1 MSVASSIGALFVGQV
16 TRSPE
21 ALAVTD
27 GGDARLTYRELYHR
41 ACDVANELTRQGVCP
56 GHLVGTV
63 IDRSIDA
70 VAAIVGVTLAGAVY
84 VPLSPREPAAR
95 LRRIHALAGF
105 RHMLVGSAAARDQ
118 VAEAL
123 SGRCPVTDVT
133 GIPAGS
139 PPVEP
144 ATGSASR
151 LAYVMFTSG
160 TTGTPKGVMVE
171 HRGVVRLVTGTD
183 YAPFGPDQRILHGA
197 ALEFDAATFE
207 LWGALLNGGSLHVI
221 SDEALVVPSALG
233 ALLRARQVTMAWLTA
248 PLFHQ
253 IVDEAPAELATLNT
267 LITGG
272 DVVSAA
278 HVRRLRAINPE
289 LRLLNGYGPTENTTF
304 STVYPVPAEVPDPL
318 PIGRPIRGTTALVVD
333 DGGAPAPDGTE
344 GELWVGGSGLAR
356 GYLGDPVLTAERFV
370 VRDGARWYRT
380 GDRVCRRA
388 DGVLLFHGRTDD
400 QVKIS
405 GRLVQPRGVDAVLL
419 RLPGVRSAWT
429 RLFDTP
435 GTGPRLVSYVVGP
448 VEPQAVLA
456 QLRAQLPP
464 YLCPQRVVVLPRLPL
479 GPTGKVDWRALPD
492 PGRGDTGTAP
502 ADRPGRVPDS
512 DPSTTLS
519 ALAGLWAEI
528 LRVPASDIGPAS
540 SFLGLGGDSLAFGRL
555 AGRIAHRLGVEV
567 PLGALMGARDLA
579 EMTSQIDRAGVATRP
594 GPAPAP
600 PTAGLHPAQRALYT
614 RWLTDPDSLAYNIP
628 FRIDLRGPVDPDRVR
643 DALSAVVARH
653 DVFDG
658 HFELSPEGPRRA
670 VGESAPP
677 AFEYLPRPAAGDDP
691 PFFRPFAPGDSPLV
705 RARLVRLGPERHEL
719 HIDVHHVVFDGI
731 SLRLFV
737 EDFLGEYAG
746 TTRPAPAPTYR
757 EATAW
762 HTQRLAADPHGDA
775 AFWTGVFRDPP
786 PRLALPYDRPLPAR
800 RDDRGGVV
808 RRTRPVERSA
818 AVDALARRRGTTPFT
833 VLFAAYVTLLARIAK
848 ATDIAVGVPMHG
860 RVDPAFE
867 RTVGMF
873 VNTVCLRVDVPVG
886 ATVAELLAEVD
897 RRRRAALDHQ
907 AYPFDVLVDRLGR
920 HRDPARTPLFDV
932 FFALHAIPMYE
943 FRSGA
948 LTASV
953 DLLPTG
959 HARFDLNLQV
969 HPMPDALI
977 VDLEYASAVFDR
989 DHASRLLDE
998 YLAVLDE
1005 IVDDPDVVVHRR
1017 LPVSDLPAFDFEDC

>member
-1 MSVASSIGALFVGQV
+1 MTQ
-16 TRSPE
+16 
-21 ALAVTD
+21 
-27 GGDARLTYRELYHR
+27 GDDVQLTYRELYHR
-41 ACDVANELTRQGVCP
+41 ARGVADELTSQGVCP
-56 GHLVGTV
+56 GSLVGIV

-70 VAAIVGVTLAGAVY
+70 VAAMVGVTLAGAAY

-95 LRRIHALAGF
+95 LRRIDALAGL
-105 RHMLVGSAAARDQ
+105 RHMLVGSAEARDQ
-118 VAEAL
+118 VRDTL

-139 PPVEP
+139 RSVEP
-144 ATGSASR
+144 SAGSASR

-207 LWGALLNGGSLHVI
+207 LWGALLNGSSLHVI
-221 SDEALVVPSALG
+221 SDEALVVPSELG
-233 ALLRARQVTMAWLTA
+233 ALLRARQITIAWLTA

-253 IVDEAPAELATLNT
+253 IVDEAPAELATLDT

-278 HVRRLRAINPE
+278 HVRRLRAISPG
-289 LRLLNGYGPTENTTF
+289 LRLINAYGPTENTTF
-304 STVYPVPAEVPDPL
+304 STVYPVPADVPDPL
-318 PIGRPIRGTTALVVD
+318 PIGRPIRGTTALVVGD
-333 DGGAPAPDGTE
+333 DGAPAPDGTE

-380 GDRVCRRA
+380 GDRVGRRA

-429 RLFDTP
+429 RVFDTP

-448 VEPQAVLA
+448 VEPEAVLV

-479 GPTGKVDWRALPD
+479 GPAGKVDWRALPD
-492 PGRGDTGTAP
+492 PGRGDAGSVP
-502 ADRPGRVPDS
+502 ADRPGRLPGN
-512 DPSTTLS
+512 DPHTTSS

-528 LRVPASDIGPAS
+528 LQVPTSDIGPAS
-540 SFLGLGGDSLAFGRL
+540 SFVGLGGDSLAFGRL
-555 AGRIAHRLGVEV
+555 AGRIARRLGVEV
-567 PLGALMGARDLA
+567 PLGALMAVRDLA
-579 EMTSQIDRAGVATRP
+579 EMTSLIDRAGVAARP
-594 GPAPAP
+594 RPAPA
-600 PTAGLHPAQRALYT
+600 TAGLHPAQRALYT

-643 DALSAVVARH
+643 DAMSAVVPRH

-658 HFELSPEGPRRA
+658 RFELSAEGPRRA
-670 VGESAPP
+670 IGESAPP
-677 AFEYLPRPAAGDDP
+677 TFEYLPRPMAGDDA
-691 PFFRPFAPGDSPLV
+691 PFVRPFAPSDSPLV
-705 RARLVRLGPERHEL
+705 RARLVRLGPDRHEL
-719 HIDVHHVVFDGI
+719 YIDVHHVVFDGI
-731 SLRLFV
+731 SLSLFV

-746 TTRPAPAPTYR
+746 TTRPASAPTYR
-757 EATAW
+757 EATDR
-762 HTQRLAADPHGDA
+762 HTQRLAADPYGDA
-775 AFWTGVFRDPP
+775 VFWAGVFREPP

-873 VNTVCLRVDVPVG
+873 VNTVCLRVEVPAG

-907 AYPFDVLVDRLGR
+907 AYPFDVLIDRLGW

-969 HPMPDALI
+969 HPMPGALV

-989 DHASRLLDE
+989 DTASRLLDE

-1017 LPVSDLPAFDFEDC
+1017 VPVPDLPAFDFEDR